1 MKYLV
6 LLCDGLADRPIK
18 ELGGKTIIEYANIPN
33 INYAAE
39 NGVCGYIQTT
49 PNGMA
54 PGSDICNLS
63 VFGYDPRKYYT
74 GRSPLEACS
83 MGIELAPND
92 MAFRC
97 NTVTIK
103 DNIMESFTAHHI
115 EEKYVENIINGLNN
129 IFKNEGVEFYKG
141 VGYRNLMVIRNADM
155 DLETTPPHDISD
167 KDVTPYSPKGKGSQR
182 LIEIM
187 EKASKEVFNSIID
200 TGKATN
206 IWLWGQGRKP
216 ALPAFKD
223 EYKLKGAVI
232 SAVDLIRGIGV
243 CAGMDII
250 KVPNITGFT
259 DTNFKGKAEYAINA
273 LNDHD
278 YVFVHVEAPDEAG
291 HLGSVEEKIKAV
303 ELIDKEMM
311 PIILEGM
318 KKFGEYRLLITP
330 DHATP
335 IELKTHSNEKIPA
348 VIYGSGVKAD
358 INKKYSEN
366 IQPSFDIKDGYKIA
380 DLFINNKEII

>member
-6 LLCDGLADRPIK
+6 LLCDGLADRPLK
-18 ELGGKTIIEYANIPN
+18 ELDGKTIIEHAHIPN
-33 INYAAE
+33 INYMAAH
-39 NGVCGYIQTT
+39 GMCGYIQTT

-63 VFGYDPRKYYT
+63 VFGYNPKKYYT

-83 MGIELAPND
+83 MGIELSAND

-103 DNIMESFTAHHI
+103 DDIMESFTAHHI
-115 EEKYVENIINGLNN
+115 EEKYVTNIINKLNDV
-129 IFKNEGVEFYKG
+129 FSCEGIEFYKG

-155 DLETTPPHDISD
+155 ELETTPPHDISD
-167 KDVTPYSPKGKGSQR
+167 KDTTSYMPKGKGSEKI
-182 LIEIM
+182 IEIM
-187 EKASKEVFNSIID
+187 EKASKEVFNGCID

-216 ALPAFKD
+216 ALPAFID

-243 CAGMDII
+243 CVGMDII
-250 KVPNITGFT
+250 KVPNITGFN
-259 DTNFKGKAEYAINA
+259 DTNFKGKAEYGIHA
-273 LNDHD
+273 LKDHD
-278 YVFVHVEAPDEAG
+278 YVFIHVEAPDEAG
-291 HLGSVEEKIKAV
+291 HLGSIEEKIKAV

-311 PIILEGM
+311 PIILDGM
-318 KKFGEYRLLITP
+318 KQFGDYKILLTP

-348 VIYGSGVKAD
+348 IIYGSNIKAD
-358 INKKYSEN
+358 ENNTYSEHLK
-366 IQPSFDIKDGYKIA
+366 PSFDLKDGYKIA
-380 DLFINNKEII
+380 DLFINN

>member
-6 LLCDGLADRPIK
+6 LLCDGLADRPLK
-18 ELGGKTIIEYANIPN
+18 ELGDKTILEYANIPN
-33 INYAAE
+33 IHFAAE

-49 PNGMA
+49 PDGMA

-74 GRSPLEACS
+74 GRSPLEATS
-83 MGIELAPND
+83 MGIELAPSD

-103 DNIMESFTAHHI
+103 DNVMESFTAHHI

-129 IFKNEGVEFYKG
+129 VFKNDGVEFYKG
-141 VGYRNLMVIRNADM
+141 VGYRNLMVMRNVEM
-155 DLETTPPHDISD
+155 DVETTPPHDISD
-167 KDVTPYSPKGKGSQR
+167 KDISPYSPKGNGSAR
-182 LIEIM
+182 LISIM
-187 EKASKEVFNSIID
+187 EKASKEVFNGSID

-206 IWLWGQGRKP
+206 IWLWGHGRKP
-216 ALPAFKD
+216 ALPAFLD

-259 DTNFKGKAEYAINA
+259 DTNFKGKAEYAVNA
-273 LNDHD
+273 LKDHD

-291 HLGSVEEKIKAV
+291 HLGSIEEKVKAV

-311 PIILEGM
+311 PVILEGM
-318 KKFGEYRLLITP
+318 KQFGEYRIMITP

-335 IELKTHSNEKIPA
+335 IELKTHSREKIPA

-358 INKKYSEN
+358 SNKLYSEN
-366 IQPSFDIKDGYKIA
+366 INPSFDLKDGYMVA
-380 DLFINNKEII
+380 DLFINKKEII

>member
-49 PNGMA
+49 PDGMA

-187 EKASKEVFNSIID
+187 EKASKEAFNSIID

-216 ALPAFKD
+216 ALPAFKN

-318 KKFGEYRLLITP
+318 KKFGEYRILITP

-348 VIYGSGVKAD
+348 VIYGGGVKAD

>member
-39 NGVCGYIQTT
+39 NGACGYIQTT
-49 PNGMA
+49 PDGMA

-83 MGIELAPND
+83 MGIELSPND

-129 IFKNEGVEFYKG
+129 IFKSEGVEFYKG

-155 DLETTPPHDISD
+155 ELETTPPHDISD

-187 EKASKEVFNSIID
+187 EKASKEVFNSGID

-291 HLGSVEEKIKAV
+291 HLGSIEEKIKAV

-311 PIILEGM
+311 PVILEGM
-318 KKFGEYRLLITP
+318 KKFGEYRVLITP

-335 IELKTHSNEKIPA
+335 IELKTHSKEKIPA

-358 INKKYSEN
+358 ANKKYSEN

-380 DLFINNKEII
+380 DLFLNNKEII

>member
-6 LLCDGLADRPIK
+6 LLCDGLADRPLK
-18 ELGGKTIIEYANIPN
+18 ELGDKTILEYANIPN
-33 INYAAE
+33 IHFAAE

-49 PNGMA
+49 PDGMA

-74 GRSPLEACS
+74 GRSPLEATS

-103 DNIMESFTAHHI
+103 DNVMESFTAHHI

-129 IFKNEGVEFYKG
+129 IFKNDGVEFYKG
-141 VGYRNLMVIRNADM
+141 VGYRNLMVMRNVEM
-155 DLETTPPHDISD
+155 DVETTPPHDISD
-167 KDVTPYSPKGKGSQR
+167 KDISPYSPKGNGSAR
-182 LIEIM
+182 LINIM
-187 EKASKEVFNSIID
+187 EKASKEVFNGSID

-216 ALPAFKD
+216 ALPAFLD

-273 LNDHD
+273 LKDHD

-291 HLGSVEEKIKAV
+291 HLGSIEEKVKAV

-311 PIILEGM
+311 PVILEGM
-318 KKFGEYRLLITP
+318 KQFGEYRIMITP

-335 IELKTHSNEKIPA
+335 IELKTHSREKIPA

-358 INKKYSEN
+358 SNKLYSEN
-366 IQPSFDIKDGYKIA
+366 INPSFDLKDGYMVA
-380 DLFINNKEII
+380 DLFINKKEII

>member
-6 LLCDGLADRPIK
+6 LLCDGLADRPLK
-18 ELGGKTIIEYANIPN
+18 ELDGKTIIEHAHIPN
-33 INYAAE
+33 INYMAAH
-39 NGVCGYIQTT
+39 GMCGYIQTT

-63 VFGYDPRKYYT
+63 VFGYNPKKYYT

-83 MGIELAPND
+83 MGIELSAND

-103 DNIMESFTAHHI
+103 DDIMESFTAHHI
-115 EEKYVENIINGLNN
+115 EEKYVTNIINKLNDV
-129 IFKNEGVEFYKG
+129 FSCEGIEFYKG

-155 DLETTPPHDISD
+155 ELETTPPHDISD
-167 KDVTPYSPKGKGSQR
+167 KDTTSYMPKGKGSEKI
-182 LIEIM
+182 IEIM
-187 EKASKEVFNSIID
+187 EKASKEVFNGCID

-216 ALPAFKD
+216 ALPAFID

-243 CAGMDII
+243 CVGMDII
-250 KVPNITGFT
+250 KVPNITGFN
-259 DTNFKGKAEYAINA
+259 DTNFKGKAEYGIHA
-273 LNDHD
+273 LKDHD
-278 YVFVHVEAPDEAG
+278 YV
-291 HLGSVEEKIKAV
+291 V

-311 PIILEGM
+311 PIILDGM
-318 KKFGEYRLLITP
+318 KQFGDYKILLTP

-348 VIYGSGVKAD
+348 IIYGSNIKAD
-358 INKKYSEN
+358 ENNTYSEHLK
-366 IQPSFDIKDGYKIA
+366 PSFDLKDGYKIA
-380 DLFINNKEII
+380 DLFINN

>member
-6 LLCDGLADRPIK
+6 LLCDGLADRPLK
-18 ELGGKTIIEYANIPN
+18 ELGDKTILEYANIPN
-33 INYAAE
+33 IHFAAE

-49 PNGMA
+49 PDGMA

-74 GRSPLEACS
+74 GRSPLEATS
-83 MGIELAPND
+83 MGIELAPSD

-103 DNIMESFTAHHI
+103 DNVMESFTAHHI

-129 IFKNEGVEFYKG
+129 VLKNDGVEFYKG
-141 VGYRNLMVIRNADM
+141 VGYRNLMVMRNVEM
-155 DLETTPPHDISD
+155 DVETTPPHDISD
-167 KDVTPYSPKGKGSQR
+167 KDISPYSPKGNGSAR
-182 LIEIM
+182 LISIM
-187 EKASKEVFNSIID
+187 EKASKEVFNGSID

-206 IWLWGQGRKP
+206 IWLWGHGRKP
-216 ALPAFKD
+216 ALPAFLD
-223 EYKLKGAVI
+223 EYKLEGAVI

-259 DTNFKGKAEYAINA
+259 DTNFKGKAEYAVNA
-273 LNDHD
+273 LKDHD

-291 HLGSVEEKIKAV
+291 HLGSIEEKVKAV

-311 PIILEGM
+311 PVILEGM
-318 KKFGEYRLLITP
+318 KQFGEYRIMITP

-335 IELKTHSNEKIPA
+335 IELKTHSREKIPA

-358 INKKYSEN
+358 SNKLYSEN
-366 IQPSFDIKDGYKIA
+366 INPSFDLKDGYMVA
-380 DLFINNKEII
+380 DLFINKKEII